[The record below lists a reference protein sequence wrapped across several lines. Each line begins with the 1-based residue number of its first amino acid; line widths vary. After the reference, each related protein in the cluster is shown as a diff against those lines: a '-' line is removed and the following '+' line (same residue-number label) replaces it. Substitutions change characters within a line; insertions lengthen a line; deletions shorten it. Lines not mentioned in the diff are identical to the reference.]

1 MAREGTLRVVV
12 AVLFGVLAA
21 LCLLSLASAQVVET
35 ECTPL
40 KPKACKK
47 SANCFSTGKKKNHR
61 CTVVGPLGED
71 RCNAVQKAKGKP
83 NMRTRCGEQ
92 TAPGGRCEC
101 AKPKNKCG
109 AYRANRPPRALRL
122 ADGRPG
128 RGRVRPGGFGGFA
141 TGGAEAPQRSG
152 STRSA
157 APPPGPREDGGLGT
171 SARGLLVRCPRG
183 GREFRGGALWGEGG
197 ASFSSL

>member
-1 MAREGTLRVVV
+1 MARKGTLRVVL
-12 AVLFGVLAA
+12 AVLLGLLAA
-21 LCLLSLASAQVVET
+21 LCLLSLASAQLVET

-47 SANCFSTGKKKNHR
+47 SPNCFSTGKKKNHR
-61 CTVVGPLGED
+61 CTAAGLGAD
-71 RCNAVQKAKGKP
+71 RCIAVQKAKGKP

-101 AKPKNKCG
+101 AKPKKKCG
-109 AYRANRPPRALRL
+109 ACTYRA
-122 ADGRPG
+122 DRPG

-157 APPPGPREDGGLGT
+157 AQPPGPREDGGLGT

-197 ASFSSL
+197 AS

>member
-47 SANCFSTGKKKNHR
+47 SANCFSTGKKKHHR
-61 CTVVGPLGED
+61 CTAAGPLGED
-71 RCNAVQKAKGKP
+71 RCIAVQKAKGKP

-101 AKPKNKCG
+101 AKPKKKCG
-109 AYRANRPPRALRL
+109 ACGYRPTRSSSGGARAGG
-122 ADGRPG
+122 GRRRR
-128 RGRVRPGGFGGFA
+128 RGRW
-141 TGGAEAPQRSG
+141 
-152 STRSA
+152 
-157 APPPGPREDGGLGT
+157 
-171 SARGLLVRCPRG
+171 RG
-183 GREFRGGALWGEGG
+183 GRAGGGTGQGPRSAFGG
-197 ASFSSL
+197 PPSGAP